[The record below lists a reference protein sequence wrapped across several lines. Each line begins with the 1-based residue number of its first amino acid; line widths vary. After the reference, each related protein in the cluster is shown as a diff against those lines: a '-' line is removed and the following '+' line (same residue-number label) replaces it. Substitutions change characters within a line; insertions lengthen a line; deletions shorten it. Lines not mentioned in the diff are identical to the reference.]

1 MTELYINRIYYHEM
15 WGTRRCL
22 TTVAQE
28 PQALSSLESYTSM
41 PS

>member
-22 TTVAQE
+22 ATLAQE
-28 PQALSSLESYTSM
+28 TLALSTLKSYWYA
-41 PS
+41 